1 MLAIEVILALV
12 VIFLGIKHKKYLASV
27 LAAIQAPFTVWFEL
41 TTAGPASGA
50 TPQCPVWSTR

>member
-41 TTAGPASGA
+41 TKRTTSRSKTMSAL
-50 TPQCPVWSTR
+50 TDFR